1 MRKAGAGF
9 LLAALV
15 AASTAPLCSGLA
27 FAQQL
32 PTQAVASRPV
42 PEADAPQ
49 SAQEPADQAAANC
62 PGHPDALG
70 TSRVLAIDPAQY
82 RRIGHMQY
90 SDSLPLADKE
100 VVLTFDDGPIL
111 PYSNQILD
119 ILASQCVKA
128 TYFLVGEMARAF
140 PATVRRI
147 YEEGH
152 TIGTHSEHHPIR
164 FGQLPVERM
173 RHEIDRGISDVSAA
187 LGDPKY
193 LAPFF
198 RIPGLARSRLV
209 ESELAARELSVF
221 SSDTD
226 ADDWHHRISGQQI
239 IALAMR
245 RLEGRGKGILLLH
258 DIHRATVAALPGLL
272 KALKDN
278 GFRIVQVVPAAP
290 YVIAMANKPKARSL
304 ASTLPSEAMIGD
316 DGNRGAQPRW
326 PHVVANVVTDHSVLP
341 VPDASA
347 FEPDALASE
356 DITAVRWPVQT
367 EAERPPSA
375 ETQAPAPRKH
385 KFAGRARKQHIAHA
399 DKNERRAEHAH
410 RHKRTH
416 TSAGQHKKRRNAA
429 NDTNLDDLAMSEVSP
444 LPESETE
451 FVAF

>member
-1 MRKAGAGF
+1 MRKARAGF
-9 LLAALV
+9 LLAAFV

-32 PTQAVASRPV
+32 PTQTVASQPV

-49 SAQEPADQAAANC
+49 SAQEPVDQAAANC

-100 VVLTFDDGPIL
+100 VILTFDDGPIL

-173 RHEIDRGISDVSAA
+173 RREIDRGISDVSAA

-209 ESELAARELSVF
+209 ESELAARGLSVF
-221 SSDTD
+221 SSDSD

-239 IALAMR
+239 IALAMQ
-245 RLEGRGKGILLLH
+245 RLEARGKGILLLH
-258 DIHRATVAALPGLL
+258 DIHPATVAALPGLL
-272 KALKDN
+272 KALKNN
-278 GFRIVQVVPAAP
+278 GFRIVQVVPNAP
-290 YVIAMANKPKARSL
+290 A
-304 ASTLPSEAMIGD
+304 
-316 DGNRGAQPRW
+316 
-326 PHVVANVVTDHSVLP
+326 
-341 VPDASA
+341 
-347 FEPDALASE
+347 
-356 DITAVRWPVQT
+356 QT
-367 EAERPPSA
+367 EAERPPPA

-385 KFAGRARKQHIAHA
+385 KFSGRAEKRKQHTAHA

-416 TSAGQHKKRRNAA
+416 TSANGQHKKRRNAA
-429 NDTNLDDLAMSEVSP
+429 NDKNLDDLAMSEVNP
-444 LPESETE
+444 LPESDTE
-451 FVAF
+451 FVAC